1 MEELRKTYNT
11 HYRSMKNKIAIITGI
26 TGQDGAYLAQLLIK
40 NNYKVIGIVQ
50 DLININKSRLEYL
63 SISEQIEWRQCCLTE
78 KNEITNLLETTQPD
92 ELYNLAAQS
101 SVFTSYQQPIHTLN
115 FNTMSVANILES
127 IRETNSEI
135 KFYQAS
141 SGEMFGNV
149 NLFPI
154 TEDSTLYPVS
164 PYAVSKCTSFWLTVN
179 YRESFN
185 MFCTSGISF
194 NHESYL
200 RNENFI
206 IKKILNTAFDILDG
220 KKEVL
225 EVGNIDIKR
234 DFGFAP
240 KYVEAMYLMMQHDIP
255 DHYILASGISVS
267 LKDII
272 FYIFDTLNIDRAKV
286 MVNKDFFRP
295 NEIMDIYGD
304 SSKAKKELNWEYEM
318 SFFEVLDIIIEE
330 SIKNKN

>member
-1 MEELRKTYNT
+1 M
-11 HYRSMKNKIAIITGI
+11 SNKIAVITGI
-26 TGQDGAYLAQLLIK
+26 TGQDGAYLAQLLIQK
-40 NNYKVIGIVQ
+40 DCEVIGVVQ
-50 DLININKSRLEYL
+50 DLSNINKSRLEYL
-63 SISEQIEWRQCCLTE
+63 SISDQIEWRQCCLTE
-78 KNEITNLLETTQPD
+78 KDEITRLIDENQPD
-92 ELYNLAAQS
+92 EFYNLAAQS
-101 SVFTSYQQPIHTLN
+101 SVFTSYQKPILTLH

-141 SGEMFGNV
+141 SGEMYGNV
-149 NLFPI
+149 NSLPI
-154 TEDSTLYPVS
+154 TEDSTLFPVS

-220 KKEVL
+220 KKDIL

-240 KYVEAMYLMMQHDIP
+240 KYVEAMYLMMQHEEP
-255 DHYILASGISVS
+255 DHYILASGVSVS
-267 LKDII
+267 LKEII
-272 FYIFDTLNIDRAKV
+272 FYIFDSLNIDRKKV
-286 MVNKDFFRP
+286 MINKDLYRP
-295 NEIMDIYGD
+295 NEIMENYGD
-304 SSKAKKELNWEYEM
+304 SSKAHKALNWQYEM
-318 SFFEVLDIIIEE
+318 SFFEVLDIIIHE
-330 SIKNKN
+330 SIENKN